1 MTRLPRLRAR
11 ELIRALERV
20 GFQVQRTR
28 GSHVRLKHPVAELP
42 PFLPT
47 LAKQS
52 ALGFFERSFATWKS
66 LWTTC

>member
-1 MTRLPRLRAR
+1 M
-11 ELIRALERV
+11 
-20 GFQVQRTR
+20 
-28 GSHVRLKHPVAELP
+28 AELP

-66 LWTTC
+66 LSMTY